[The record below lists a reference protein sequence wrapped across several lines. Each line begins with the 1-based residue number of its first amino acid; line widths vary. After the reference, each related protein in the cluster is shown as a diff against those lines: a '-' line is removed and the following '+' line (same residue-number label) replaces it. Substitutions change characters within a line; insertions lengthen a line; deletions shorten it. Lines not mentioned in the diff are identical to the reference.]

1 MIQFMEIV
9 PSWFIAFWKD
19 SLTFLLSHIQ
29 VGDSE
34 CESLDY
40 EMASSYARLF
50 KLDIRKKKIITSK
63 AVKHWNRLPRKA
75 VDSQSLE
82 VLKDV

>member
-1 MIQFMEIV
+1 MQMIQFMEIV

-34 CESLDY
+34 YESWGYLYASDR
-40 EMASSYARLF
+40 ASSLCHMIYL
-50 KLDIRKKKIITSK
+50 
-63 AVKHWNRLPRKA
+63 NREHK
-75 VDSQSLE
+75 
-82 VLKDV
+82 